1 MSFFNELKRR
11 NVFRVGIAYVIV
23 AWLVLQVAD
32 VVLNNIAAPD
42 WVFKTIMLVLAIG
55 LPVVLVFAWAF
66 ELTPEGLKRERDV
79 DRSASI
85 SPQTGRRLDRVIIG
99 VLVLA
104 LAYFVFDKFALERR
118 PEGMASQQAEVQ
130 PQPNAVPAI
139 SAAAGTSTSNKPDS
153 RKSIVVLPF
162 VNMSADPGQEY
173 FSDGLSEELLN
184 VLAKIDSLR
193 VISRTSAF
201 AFKGK
206 DISIPEIAKQ
216 LNVAYV
222 LEGSVRS
229 AGNDMRITAQL
240 IEVDNDSHLWS
251 EAYNRKMENI
261 FEVQEEI
268 AQAIAR
274 ELQLELGAG
283 AAADR
288 PTQNLDAYKTFLQ
301 GRHYYQL
308 RGAENLQLAI
318 GLLEQAIQMDPG
330 FDDAWANLA
339 AAKAVLSYY
348 SYSEQET
355 LYQGAGEAA
364 QTAIELNPDNG
375 FAHAVL
381 GLLYVGEFQNEQA
394 LKEFDLAIELNPNE
408 SNSYLWAGI
417 VLSELGYVD
426 QATGYLTRAETFD
439 PAFANL
445 QNWLSNTHL
454 LAGDLDQAE
463 IHAQRSAR
471 LDPDFIGNYPGEIE
485 LLRGDLDASE
495 AAKLSAFEASAD
507 ERAVW
512 AEVYKALRNPA
523 YRQEAVRNVQA
534 MDKPSFHAGVVL
546 QLFRLGA
553 VQEATDNW
561 RKMRDD
567 GQRLRAANAMVD
579 FWLPYDRDKLNQPPV
594 QQLFEDIGMAD
605 YWRKHGDPD
614 FCKRQPDDSF
624 RCGDS

>member
-1 MSFFNELKRR
+1 MSLFTELKRR

-42 WVFKTIMLVLAIG
+42 WVFKTIMLVLVIG

-66 ELTPEGLKRERDV
+66 ELTPEGLKRDKDV

-85 SPQTGRRLDRVIIG
+85 APQTGRRLDRVIIG
-99 VLVLA
+99 VLVMA
-104 LAYFVFDKFALERR
+104 LAYFAFDKFALESR
-118 PEGMASQQAEVQ
+118 PEGMAIQQAQVQ
-130 PQPNAVPAI
+130 PQPNAAPAI
-139 SAAAGTSTSNKPDS
+139 STAAGASTSDTADA

-216 LNVAYV
+216 LDVAYV

-240 IEVDNDSHLWS
+240 IEVANDSHLWS
-251 EAYNRKMENI
+251 EAFNRKMENI

-274 ELQLELGAG
+274 KLQVELGAG

-288 PTQNLDAYKTFLQ
+288 PTQNLDAYKAFLQ
-301 GRHYYQL
+301 GRHYYQA

-318 GLLEQAIQMDPG
+318 GFLNEAVQLDPA

-339 AAKAVLSYY
+339 AAKAVMSFY

-355 LYQGAGEAA
+355 LYREAGEAA
-364 QTAIELNPDNG
+364 RTAIELNPGNG

-381 GLLYVGEFQNEQA
+381 GLLYIGELQNERA

-408 SNSYLWAGI
+408 SNTYLWAGI
-417 VLSELGYVD
+417 TLSELGYVD
-426 QATGYLTRAETFD
+426 QAIGYLKRAESFD

-445 QNWLSNTHL
+445 QNWLSITHL
-454 LAGDLDQAE
+454 LAGNLDQAE
-463 IHAQRSAR
+463 IHLQRSTR
-471 LDPDFIGNYPGEIE
+471 LDPDWGVNYPGEIE
-485 LLRGDLDASE
+485 LTRGDLDASE
-495 AAKLSAFEASAD
+495 TARLSALAQAAD
-507 ERAVW
+507 DRAVW
-512 AEVYKALRNPA
+512 AEVYKALRDPA
-523 YRQEAVRNVQA
+523 YRQEAIRNVQA
-534 MDKPSFHAGVVL
+534 MDQPSFHAGVVL
-546 QLFRLGA
+546 PLFRLGA
-553 VQEATDNW
+553 VQDATDNW
-561 RKMRDD
+561 RKMRAD
-567 GQRLRAANAMVD
+567 GQRLRAANALVD
-579 FWLPYDRDKLNQPPV
+579 FWLPYDRDKLNQPAM
-594 QQLFEDIGMAD
+594 QQLFEDIGTAD
-605 YWRKHGDPD
+605 FWRQHGDPD
-614 FCKRQPDDSF
+614 FCRRQPDDTF
-624 RCGDS
+624 RCSGL